1 MKRLIL
7 SVAGAFLV
15 FTAVPQFVLATP
27 QRTETQQNTQA
38 QSKTFTGTIMKKGDN
53 FVLRDSSSRTS
64 YTLDDAQRVSEFE
77 GKKVKVTGTIDTA
90 SNMIHVEAIEEVA

>member
-15 FTAVPQFVLATP
+15 LTAVPQFVLGSP
-27 QRTETQQNTQA
+27 QQTETPQNTQA
-38 QSKTFTGTIMKKGDN
+38 QSKTFTGTVVKKGDN
-53 FVLRDSSSRTS
+53 FMLRDSANKSS
-64 YTLDDAQRVSEFE
+64 YALDDAQKVSQFE